1 MGVWVRWFK
10 EWRLEWVGEVELRG
24 VSDSWADGVF
34 GALVFDGAGGR
45 LGAVGRV
52 LEVQIRL
59 NVRPGDADVLKLV
72 PVHAG
77 EAGVVLLQSIDDLD
91 VVLGELGVQIRRR
104 LLAYVQLH
112 FIYWIVFSGWY
123 SRRCSCRLLLATL
136 AHKHVRK
143 CYTVRVRYIIYFR
156 ALLLRTWLFR
166 TILW

>member
-1 MGVWVRWFK
+1 M
-10 EWRLEWVGEVELRG
+10 RG
-24 VSDSWADGVF
+24 VSDSCADGVF

-112 FIYWIVFSGWY
+112 FIY
-123 SRRCSCRLLLATL
+123 
-136 AHKHVRK
+136 
-143 CYTVRVRYIIYFR
+143 
-156 ALLLRTWLFR
+156 
-166 TILW
+166 